1 MKKLVSCLAAM
12 SLVLAPDAHAG
23 EGDRIFCDVVRSEVF
38 AVVKASQSGVSLVS
52 TLAEI
57 QAKTNPGTNPVWT
70 KKRIN
75 LAEGVYASKT
85 KLNAKNEADFERAVC
100 MRQGGRNYMET
111 LKRPSN
117 TWAQEKAELENRIRA
132 EMQEIAAGG
141 DPYGFSK
148 PKRNLDE
155 IDRDIAR
162 IDREM
167 AANEALMRQNEADF
181 QRRMQAS
188 AIEDEVKRQTR
199 ATNDRLDKMER
210 NARANRRSSTCLVMP
225 IGSAMASVDCN

>member
-1 MKKLVSCLAAM
+1 M
-12 SLVLAPDAHAG
+12 
-23 EGDRIFCDVVRSEVF
+23 VRSEVF

-188 AIEDEVKRQTR
+188 AIEDEVK
-199 ATNDRLDKMER
+199 DKLGQRMID
-210 NARANRRSSTCLVMP
+210 STKW
-225 IGSAMASVDCN
+225 SAMLGQTGGHRHAWLCQLAVPWRPWIAIEAGGCVQFYDI